1 MYYPKVRTSIKLLVY
16 GVLIIWSIYCILP
29 LYWVF
34 TSAFKPVAET
44 RSFPPTL
51 IPKHPTLLNFV
62 KVATGSFGL
71 QPFINSIIISL
82 GCAFVAIVISA
93 LAGYGFS
100 RFRFRGRRPLLLSLL
115 IVNFI
120 PLLAILIPIYRTFVL
135 YGLYDTYLALIIM
148 DGIRIAPFCTWLMLG
163 FYESIPY
170 TLEEAAML
178 DGCSRL
184 RALWHVV
191 FPLVSPGIAAVAI
204 FAYLEGWNDFTL
216 AVILTSSERIRPYTV
231 QLFKLIG
238 ERSFVQWNELS
249 AASFMAVVPV
259 LIAFGIFQKH
269 FVSGLTRGA
278 IKE

>member
-1 MYYPKVRTSIKLLVY
+1 
-16 GVLIIWSIYCILP
+16 
-29 LYWVF
+29 VF